1 MLSLPFL
8 FLQAPVLSVP
18 GDHKYNQ
25 PKDNITSK
33 FTEQKMKY
41 TLCVIYSW
49 TASFFFDI
57 NCIQSFFLFVYGWYT
72 VNVLWV

>member
-1 MLSLPFL
+1 MLSLSFL
-8 FLQAPVLSVP
+8 FPQAPVLSVP

-25 PKDNITSK
+25 PKYNITSK

-49 TASFFFDI
+49 TASLFFDI
-57 NCIQSFFLFVYGWYT
+57 NYIQSLFLSV
-72 VNVLWV
+72 